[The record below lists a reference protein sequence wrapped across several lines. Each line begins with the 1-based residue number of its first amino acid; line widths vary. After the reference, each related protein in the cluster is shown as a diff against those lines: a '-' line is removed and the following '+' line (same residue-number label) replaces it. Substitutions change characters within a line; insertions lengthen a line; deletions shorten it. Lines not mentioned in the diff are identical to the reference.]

1 MDHLISHRKAKEQA
15 KEQAIR
21 EKEAK
26 EAAAKEAATSKH
38 HARIAAKQEKPA
50 ITQSNDPKT
59 QSSLKIQLEDQLK
72 QQRIAGAQVKLKF

>member
-1 MDHLISHRKAKEQA
+1 MIVTSYRKAKEQA

-26 EAAAKEAATSKH
+26 EAAAAAKEAAASKH

-59 QSSLKIQLEDQLK
+59 QSSLKIQLEEQLK
-72 QQRIAGAQVKLKF
+72 QQRIAGAQVN